1 MATKFSRY
9 FLNLALAEI
18 ATKIDLLTRKY
29 LNANA
34 RNVVKTL
41 LGLSIENSDFNY
53 RLLGYLGMT
62 IKLTII
68 TSVVCQGHS
77 MLLDATFELAVAGAS
92 HYS

>member
-68 TSVVCQGHS
+68 TSVVSQGHS

>member
-9 FLNLALAEI
+9 FLNLALVEI
-18 ATKIDLLTRKY
+18 VTTKIDLLTRKY

-68 TSVVCQGHS
+68 TSVVSQGDS
-77 MLLDATFELAVAGAS
+77 MLLDATFDSYILV
-92 HYS
+92 Y